1 MPIDWN
7 DPHLVFLRRDLLAS
21 GYDDRAIRRRIRSGE
36 WCRIRRGAFCTSET
50 WRDAGPDARHRL
62 TARAV
67 MRTAHPSAVL
77 SHTSSLVERGI
88 PVWNVSLADVHLTR
102 TDGRSGRHEA
112 GVVHHRGR
120 LNEWE
125 VELVNGLRVTSAG
138 RAVVELTS
146 LADVESSLVSANW
159 ALAEQTCSR
168 PEIAALTRRFAHWP
182 DTLASDLVVRLAEPR
197 CQWPGEARTEHLLR
211 SRHLPSAEPQ
221 YEVYDEAGNLAA
233 VVDFAWPELGV
244 FLEFD
249 GNIKYERLRREGQ
262 TVEDVIRR
270 EKQREELVCLLT
282 GWVCIRITWADL
294 ARPEKTS
301 RRIRALLD
309 GRRRPIAA

>member
-1 MPIDWN
+1 MLIDWT
-7 DPHLVFLRRDLLAS
+7 DPGLVFLRRDLVAS
-21 GYDDRAIRRRIRSGE
+21 GYDDRAIRRRVRSGE
-36 WCRIRRGAFCTSET
+36 WHRIRRGAYCHGAIWVNADTE
-50 WRDAGPDARHRL
+50 ARHRL

-67 MRTAHPSAVL
+67 MRTAHRSAVL

-88 PVWNVSLADVHLTR
+88 PVWNVDLADVHLTR

-125 VELVNGLRVTSAG
+125 VELVNGLRVTRSA

-146 LADVESSLVSANW
+146 ITDIESSLVSANW
-159 ALAEQTCSR
+159 ALAQEKCSR
-168 PEIAALTRRFAHWP
+168 PELAAVARRFNHWP
-182 DTLASDLVVRLAEPR
+182 DTLTSDLVVRLAEPR
-197 CQWPGEARTEHLLR
+197 CQWPGEARTAHLLR
-211 SRHLPSAEPQ
+211 TQRLPSAEPQ

-249 GNIKYERLRREGQ
+249 GKIKYERLRRAGES
-262 TVEDVIRR
+262 VADVVQR
-270 EKQREELVCLLT
+270 EKHREELVCLLT
-282 GWVCIRITWADL
+282 GWVCVRITWGDL
-294 ARPEKTS
+294 SRPKQVA

-309 GRRRPIAA
+309 SRRPLAA

>member
-7 DPHLVFLRRDLLAS
+7 DPDLVFLRRDLLA
-21 GYDDRAIRRRIRSGE
+21 GEYDDRAIRRRVRSGE
-36 WCRIRRGAFCTSET
+36 WHRIRRGAFCQGEIWVEADT
-50 WRDAGPDARHRL
+50 AARHRL

-77 SHTSSLVERGI
+77 SHTSSLVERGV
-88 PVWNVSLADVHLTR
+88 PVWNVELADVHLTR

-125 VELVNGLRVTSAG
+125 VEMVNGLRVTSSA
-138 RAVVELTS
+138 RAVVELTG

-159 ALAEQTCSR
+159 VLAQAKCSR
-168 PEIAALTRRFAHWP
+168 PELAAVTRRFAHWP
-182 DTLASDLVVRLAEPR
+182 NTLTSDLVVRLAEPR

-211 SRHLPSAEPQ
+211 TRHLPSAEPQ
-221 YEVYDEAGNLAA
+221 YEVYDEAGNLVA
-233 VVDFAWPELGV
+233 VVDFAWPDLGV

-249 GNIKYERLRREGQ
+249 GKIKYERLRREGES
-262 TVEDVIRR
+262 VADVIQR
-270 EKQREELVCLLT
+270 EKHREELVCLLT
-282 GWVCIRITWADL
+282 GWICIRITWPDL
-294 ARPEKTS
+294 ARPEQTA

-309 GRRRPIAA
+309 SRRQFAA